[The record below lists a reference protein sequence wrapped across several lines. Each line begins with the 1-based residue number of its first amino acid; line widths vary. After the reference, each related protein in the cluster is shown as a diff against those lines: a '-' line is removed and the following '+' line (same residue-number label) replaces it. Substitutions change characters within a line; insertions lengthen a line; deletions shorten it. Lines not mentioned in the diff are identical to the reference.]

1 MSAWKLLL
9 QSEYDAV
16 WDNFEE
22 QFDFK
27 PTVHPNQ
34 FPSIKEPVG
43 SITYQF
49 EHPSAENQDKFIN
62 DVNFKSLN
70 VFRALIAPDNAVYAL
85 DWQHDCYWFYPHL
98 SFSEWQIPVLPDGD
112 YSIFLAKD
120 FNFGI
125 FGHP

>member
-1 MSAWKLLL
+1 MSAWELLS

-27 PTVHPNQ
+27 PTVDSSR
-34 FPSIKEPVG
+34 FPSIQEPVG

-49 EHPSAENQDKFIN
+49 EYPSAENLDKAVN
-62 DVNFKSLN
+62 DVNSKSLTAFQKLVSPN
-70 VFRALIAPDNAVYAL
+70 KAIYAL

-98 SFSEWQIPVLPDGD
+98 SFNE
-112 YSIFLAKD
+112 
-120 FNFGI
+120 
-125 FGHP
+125 